1 MTDRE
6 CVELLQ
12 WAAPRLRLRWEGF
25 RRVRGQV
32 CKRIG
37 RRMKELGLESAAAY
51 RARLEADDAEWTVLD
66 SLCRVTISRF
76 FRDQRVFDV
85 LRESLLP
92 TLLSDAQARGER
104 VFRVWSAGCASG
116 EEPYSL
122 SILFRLGLAPH
133 FPEVRLELIA
143 TEANE
148 ALLERAG
155 RACYPAGSLREL
167 PREWILTAFS
177 PTPEGDPCLLPTFRE
192 GLTFL
197 RQDLRAEMPEGPFHL
212 VLCRNVAFTY
222 FAPPLQH
229 EVLSRLLER
238 LVPGGLLV
246 IGGHESLP
254 EGATG
259 LERAAGALPIFRG
272 PVQGKVT

>member
-1 MTDRE
+1 MTDGE

-37 RRMKELGLESAAAY
+37 RRMKALGLESAAAY
-51 RARLEADDAEWTVLD
+51 RARLDADPAEWAVLD

-76 FRDQRVFDV
+76 FRDQRVFEV

-92 TLLSDAQARGER
+92 TLLTDARARGET

-116 EEPYSL
+116 EEPYSMA
-122 SILFRLGLAPH
+122 ILFRLGLAPL
-133 FPEVRLELIA
+133 FPELRLELIA
-143 TEANE
+143 TDADES
-148 ALLERAG
+148 LLARAD
-155 RACYPAGSLREL
+155 RACYPTGSLREL
-167 PREWILTAFS
+167 PREWTLKAFS
-177 PTPEGDPCLLPTFRE
+177 PTPDGEPCLKPEFRE
-192 GLTFL
+192 GLSFL
-197 RQDLRAEMPEGPFHL
+197 RQDLRAQLPEGPFHL

-222 FAPPLQH
+222 FAPPLQQQ
-229 EVLSRLLER
+229 VLARLLER

-254 EGATG
+254 ESATG
-259 LERAAGALPIFRG
+259 LERAAGPLPVFRKLPG
-272 PVQGKVT
+272 

>member
-6 CVELLQ
+6 CVELLR

-51 RARLEADDAEWTVLD
+51 RARLDADPDEWAVLD

-76 FRDQRVFDV
+76 FRDQRVFEV

-92 TLLSDAQARGER
+92 TLLTDARARGET
-104 VFRVWSAGCASG
+104 VFRAWSAGCASG
-116 EEPYSL
+116 EEPYSVA
-122 SILFRLGLAPH
+122 ILFRLGLAPL
-133 FPEVRLELIA
+133 FPALRLELLA
-143 TEANE
+143 TDADES
-148 ALLERAG
+148 LLARAD
-155 RACYPAGSLREL
+155 RACYPPGSLREL
-167 PREWILTAFS
+167 PREWTLKAFG
-177 PTPEGDPCLLPTFRE
+177 PTPDGEPCLKPEFRE
-192 GLTFL
+192 GLSFL
-197 RQDLRAEMPEGPFHL
+197 RQDLRAQLPEGPFHL

-222 FAPPLQH
+222 FAPPLQQQ
-229 EVLSRLLER
+229 VLARLLER

-259 LERAAGALPIFRG
+259 LERAAGPLPVFRKLPG
-272 PVQGKVT
+272 

>member
-32 CKRIG
+32 CKRVG
-37 RRMKELGLESAAAY
+37 RRMKELGLQSAADY
-51 RARLEADDAEWTVLD
+51 RARLEADPTEWEVLD

-76 FRDQRVFDV
+76 FRDGRVFDT

-92 TLLSDAQARGER
+92 PLLSQARARGET

-116 EEPYSL
+116 EEPYSV
-122 SILFRLGLAPH
+122 SILYRLDLEPR
-133 FPEVRLELIA
+133 FPELRLELIA
-143 TEANE
+143 TEANA
-148 ALLERAG
+148 ALLERAD
-155 RACYPAGSLREL
+155 AGSYPTGSLEEVPWEGIFKAFSIIPSGGMVLL
-167 PREWILTAFS
+167 PR
-177 PTPEGDPCLLPTFRE
+177 FRE

-197 RQDLRAEMPEGPFHL
+197 QQDLRAQMPDGPFHL

-222 FAPPLQH
+222 FAPPLQQQ
-229 EVLSRLLER
+229 VLSRLLER
-238 LVPGGLLV
+238 LAPEGLLV

-259 LERAAGALPIFRG
+259 LERAAGALPIFRKLPAPG
-272 PVQGKVT
+272 SP

>member
-1 MTDRE
+1 MTGRE

-37 RRMKELGLESAAAY
+37 RRIKELGLDSVTAY
-51 RARLEADDAEWTVLD
+51 RARLEADDTEWAVLD

-76 FRDQRVFDV
+76 FRDQRVFEV

-92 TLLSDAQARGER
+92 ALLSGARARGET
-104 VFRVWSAGCASG
+104 VFRAWSAGCASG
-116 EEPYSL
+116 EEPYSV
-122 SILFRLGLAPH
+122 SILFQLGLAPLV
-133 FPEVRLELIA
+133 PGLRLELIA
-143 TEANE
+143 TDANP
-148 ALLERAG
+148 ALLERADRG
-155 RACYPAGSLREL
+155 CYPPGTLHEL
-167 PREWILTAFS
+167 PREWILKAFS
-177 PTPEGDPCLLPTFRE
+177 PTPDGEPCLKPEFRE
-192 GLTFL
+192 GLTF
-197 RQDLRAEMPEGPFHL
+197 RCQDLRSQMPDGPFHL

-229 EVLSRLLER
+229 EVLTRLLER

-254 EGATG
+254 EDATG
-259 LERAAGALPIFRG
+259 LERAAGPLPIFRKLDMG
-272 PVQGKVT
+272 

>member
-37 RRMKELGLESAAAY
+37 RRMKELGLESAAAN
-51 RARLEADDAEWTVLD
+51 RARLESEPAEWAVLD

-92 TLLSDAQARGER
+92 TLLSDARARGETVLR
-104 VFRVWSAGCASG
+104 AWSAGCASG
-116 EEPYSL
+116 EEPYSVA
-122 SILFRLGLAPH
+122 ILFRLGLAPL
-133 FPEVRLELIA
+133 FPELRLELIA

-148 ALLERAG
+148 ALLERAD
-155 RACYPAGSLREL
+155 RACYPSGSLREL
-167 PREWILTAFS
+167 PWEWILKAFS
-177 PTPEGDPCLLPTFRE
+177 PTPSGDPCILPAFRE
-192 GLTFL
+192 GLTF
-197 RQDLRAEMPEGPFHL
+197 RCQDLRTQMPDGSFHL

-222 FAPPLQH
+222 FAPPLQQ
-229 EVLSRLLER
+229 EVLARLMER

-246 IGGHESLP
+246 IGGHEALP

-259 LERAAGALPIFRG
+259 LERAAGPLPIFR
-272 PVQGKVT
+272 KRTD

>member
-51 RARLEADDAEWTVLD
+51 RARLEADDTEWAVLD

-92 TLLSDAQARGER
+92 TLLSEARARGET

-116 EEPYSL
+116 EEPYSVA
-122 SILFRLGLAPH
+122 ILFQLGLKPH
-133 FPEVRLELIA
+133 FPELRLELIA
-143 TEANE
+143 TEANP

-155 RACYPAGSLREL
+155 RACYPSGSLREL
-167 PREWILTAFS
+167 PWEWIREAFS
-177 PTPEGDPCLLPTFRE
+177 PTPDGDPCLLPRFRE

-197 RQDLRAEMPEGPFHL
+197 RQDLRAQMPEGPFHL

-222 FAPPLQH
+222 FARPLQL

-246 IGGHESLP
+246 IGAHESLP

-259 LERAAGALPIFRG
+259 LERAAGALPLFRKLAG
-272 PVQGKVT
+272 